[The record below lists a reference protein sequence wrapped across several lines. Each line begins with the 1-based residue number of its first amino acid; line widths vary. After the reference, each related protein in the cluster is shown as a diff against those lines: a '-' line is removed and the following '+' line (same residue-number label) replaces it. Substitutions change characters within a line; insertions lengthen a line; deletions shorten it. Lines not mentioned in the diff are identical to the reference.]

1 MHNGVEHGHASRSAP
16 TRERHSLVR
25 RCSSSLCVN
34 LRLTSVT
41 HRRKTRKPRLEHAQP
56 CLAHATALPSPLED
70 ERTEQD
76 SLILTGLTRRGFIAN
91 TGFSKY
97 KTRLSFQLIGVPH
110 MFHVRHT
117 SYIFLV
123 LAPNIYPY
131 GGTLTKNLYNNTLHH
146 TDCKCSH
153 AMSPNRIGDCVI
165 ALCSHLTKESVCC
178 NYFAF

>member
-1 MHNGVEHGHASRSAP
+1 MKNTTRMCVRDIYVSYPIRIFVARTNFRWKFVFRATLQACCPMHNGVEHGHACRFAP

-76 SLILTGLTRRGFIAN
+76 SV
-91 TGFSKY
+91 FS
-97 KTRLSFQLIGVPH
+97 THRCSSLRSS
-110 MFHVRHT
+110 HVLYFFSPRSSHI
-117 SYIFLV
+117 SV
-123 LAPNIYPY
+123 WGDPY
-131 GGTLTKNLYNNTLHH
+131 QKPLY
-146 TDCKCSH
+146 
-153 AMSPNRIGDCVI
+153 
-165 ALCSHLTKESVCC
+165 
-178 NYFAF
+178 

>member
-1 MHNGVEHGHASRSAP
+1 LKITTRMCACDIYVSYPTRMFVARTHFRWKFVVRATLQACCPMHNGVEHGHACRFAP
-16 TRERHSLVR
+16 TRERYSLVR

-97 KTRLSFQLIGVPH
+97 KIRLSFQLIGVLPFGH
-110 MFHVRHT
+110 HT
-117 SYIFLV
+117 SYF
-123 LAPNIYPY
+123 
-131 GGTLTKNLYNNTLHH
+131 
-146 TDCKCSH
+146 
-153 AMSPNRIGDCVI
+153 
-165 ALCSHLTKESVCC
+165 
-178 NYFAF
+178 F